1 MFHRFELWTYSFF
14 INALSLSVPVYV
26 IQALTRYLAN
36 GLNATLYSLTFGVIF
51 ALILENI
58 LRNCR
63 IKSLVKFNSKSK
75 GTEDFFTALGQ
86 INFESERVQRLP
98 YFSQRLRAMREQR
111 LTGKIDE
118 QLAIFDLPFH
128 IIFLIVVYTLS
139 PVALVV
145 FLVLAAVGILI
156 NYVKSGQAL
165 GDKKNLISSRFE
177 TDYFDLYL
185 SKNFLT
191 LKLYTNFG
199 EFINKALA
207 TEKKIQ
213 NLKIQNGLNSLIGN
227 WANQSLTNL
236 LVVLVVFSSAI
247 QIFVGDMQ
255 IGTMVALNLLVARSY
270 SPIVNAVKLWRFR
283 NEESLNAEI
292 SNILSLKDTN
302 VGQSEIKSYS
312 GRLELRSLSHKYQSQ
327 KIHLY
332 ENLNFDFKPGSV
344 TVITGSNGTGKTTL
358 FRLLAGIIEPENGSV
373 LIDGIN
379 LKQIS
384 KIWWR
389 QQLTAVPQEPNFLDG
404 TVLDNLLRARDEVGD
419 DEIARV
425 IKDSGLSK
433 FLDETE
439 LGLNSPVDAFAPK
452 HSLGFRKRFAL
463 ARAMLINGSLVMMD
477 EPTEGLDSDGA
488 QLFYRYLNQCIRS
501 GCTVIVLSHDPA
513 IIRGASTIINLD
525 SRPHPK
531 IISVAKNKVTR
542 DGPEG
547 SKK

>member
-1 MFHRFELWTYSFF
+1 MFHRFELWAYSFF
-14 INALSLSVPVYV
+14 INALALAVPIYV

-36 GLNATLYSLTFGVIF
+36 GLNATLYSLTFGVIV

-63 IKSLVKFNSKSK
+63 IKSLVQSNSKSK
-75 GTEDFFTALGQ
+75 GTEDFFNALGQ

-128 IIFLIVVYTLS
+128 IIFLVVVYTLS
-139 PVALVV
+139 PIALVV

-404 TVLDNLLRARDEVGD
+404 TVLNNLLRARDEVGD

-531 IISVAKNKVTR
+531 IISVAKNKVTH
-542 DGPEG
+542 DDPEG

>member
-1 MFHRFELWTYSFF
+1 
-14 INALSLSVPVYV
+14 
-26 IQALTRYLAN
+26 
-36 GLNATLYSLTFGVIF
+36 
-51 ALILENI
+51 
-58 LRNCR
+58 
-63 IKSLVKFNSKSK
+63 
-75 GTEDFFTALGQ
+75 
-86 INFESERVQRLP
+86 
-98 YFSQRLRAMREQR
+98 MREQR

-118 QLAIFDLPFH
+118 QLALFDLPFH
-128 IIFLIVVYTLS
+128 IIFLMVVYTLS
-139 PVALVV
+139 PIALVV
-145 FLVLAAVGILI
+145 FLVLAAVGIII
-156 NYVKSGQAL
+156 NYVKSGQAVR
-165 GDKKNLISSRFE
+165 DKKNLISSRFE

-199 EFINKALA
+199 DFINKALT

-213 NLKIQNGLNSLIGN
+213 NLKIQNGLNALIGS

-247 QIFVGDMQ
+247 QIFDGDMQ

-332 ENLNFDFKPGSV
+332 ENLNFDFKSGSV

-404 TVLDNLLRARDEVGD
+404 TVLDNLLRARDGVSD

-463 ARAMLINGSLVMMD
+463 ARAMLINGSLVIMD

-488 QLFYRYLNQCIRS
+488 QLFYRFLNQCIRT

-542 DGPEG
+542 DDPEG

>member
-1 MFHRFELWTYSFF
+1 R
-14 INALSLSVPVYV
+14 
-26 IQALTRYLAN
+26 IQ
-36 GLNATLYSLTFGVIF
+36 
-51 ALILENI
+51 
-58 LRNCR
+58 
-63 IKSLVKFNSKSK
+63 K
-75 GTEDFFTALGQ
+75 
-86 INFESERVQRLP
+86 LP

-118 QLAIFDLPFH
+118 QLALFDLPFH
-128 IIFLIVVYTLS
+128 IIFLVVVYTLS
-139 PVALVV
+139 PIALVV
-145 FLVLAAVGILI
+145 FLVLADMGITI
-156 NYVKSGQAL
+156 YYFKSGQAL

-199 EFINKALA
+199 EFINKALT

-213 NLKIQNGLNSLIGN
+213 NLNVQNGLNALVGS
-227 WANQSLTNL
+227 WANQSLTHL

-247 QIFVGDMQ
+247 QIFDGNMQ

-270 SPIVNAVKLWRFR
+270 SPIVNSVKLWRSR

-292 SNILSLKDTN
+292 ANLLSLKDNN
-302 VGQSEIKSYS
+302 VGRSEIKSFS
-312 GRLELRSLSHKYQSQ
+312 GSLELRSLSHKYQSQ
-327 KIHLY
+327 KIQLY
-332 ENLNFDFKPGSV
+332 ENFNFVFQPGSV
-344 TVITGSNGTGKTTL
+344 TVITGGNGTGKTTL
-358 FRLLAGIIEPENGSV
+358 FRLLAGIIEPENGSI
-373 LIDGIN
+373 LIDGVN

-389 QQLTAVPQEPNFLDG
+389 TQLTAVPQEPNFLDG
-404 TVLDNLLRARDEVGD
+404 TVLDNLLRARDGISD

-439 LGLNSPVDAFAPK
+439 LGLESPVDAFAPK

-463 ARAMLINGSLVMMD
+463 ARAMLINGPLVIMD

-488 QLFYRYLNQCIRS
+488 QLFYGFLNQCIRAS
-501 GCTVIVLSHDPA
+501 RTVIVLSHDPA

-531 IISVAKNKVTR
+531 IIPVAKNQVTR
-542 DGPEG
+542 DDAEG